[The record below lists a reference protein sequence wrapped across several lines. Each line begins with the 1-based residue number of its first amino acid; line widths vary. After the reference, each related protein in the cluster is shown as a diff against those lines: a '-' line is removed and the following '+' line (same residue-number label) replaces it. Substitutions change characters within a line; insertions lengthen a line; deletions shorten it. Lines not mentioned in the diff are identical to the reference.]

1 MVAVSLKKCLYYLN
15 IHDVVA
21 EIRYSRFVQGSRVCL
36 IEVRHLDDNFAT
48 CRLDDGVYIVFEL
61 WYRA

>member
-1 MVAVSLKKCLYYLN
+1 
-15 IHDVVA
+15 VVA